1 MSGSPVQ
8 AVVDGIKTVLAA
20 DTTLTAT
27 LTGIYGYVPGS
38 ARTTFPY
45 LVLGRRQ
52 RTNDSGA
59 MQTVG
64 GHVTVQIDVWSD
76 HKGPSE
82 THTILSRVAWLL
94 ERTAIAMA
102 GFALVQGSLTCEFED
117 VFDEPDGDSPE
128 RVLVHGVQRWVC
140 EVHAL

>member
-1 MSGSPVQ
+1 M
-8 AVVDGIKTVLAA
+8 AA
-20 DTTLTAT
+20 DDVLSAA
-27 LTGIYGYVPGS
+27 LTGIYGYVP
-38 ARTTFPY
+38 AATRTAFPY

-52 RTNDSGA
+52 RNNDSGG
-59 MQTVG
+59 MQAPG

-82 THTILSRVAWLL
+82 MHTLLSRIAWLL
-94 ERTAIAMA
+94 ERVDISVP
-102 GFALVQGSLTCEFED
+102 GFALVRGSLTCDFED
-117 VFDEPDGDSPE
+117 VFDEPDGDSPD